1 LLHFLSSFVLFHP
14 DLRLS
19 VNHMKK
25 EAYRARELANLARRS
40 SDDADR
46 LAADVQR
53 LVFRIVTQL
62 SPAHVSARFTSIDVL
77 RTLLNREP
85 TTQDFKDADPEVINL
100 VLDAAEQYHS
110 KRA

>member
-1 LLHFLSSFVLFHP
+1 
-14 DLRLS
+14 
-19 VNHMKK
+19 MKK
-25 EAYRARELANLARRS
+25 EAHRARELANLARRS
-40 SDDADR
+40 SEDVDQ

-62 SPAHVSARFTSIDVL
+62 PPAHVSAHFTHTDVL

-85 TTQDFKDADPEVINL
+85 TPHDFEDADPDVINL

-110 KRA
+110 KRV